1 MRVVPDPTRKR
12 GKFGSLDIRTPQ
24 PVEIPIDPD
33 RQTILCRLGLD
44 RPYPPLTAER
54 VPHVAPDVVLHLYQ
68 GIEHLLTGLVERL
81 AEPRRLHPFQSM
93 LKHVPRTR
101 RPAPDVPHARVQRCS
116 TLFWVVRRTVQ
127 DVGVVKHRFTGCL
140 SVNISGD
147 RDTVEGG
154 LNVGARVE
162 WRRAWRAA
170 PRAAPASSSVRV
182 VRPFAV
188 PCVISGRG
196 RDKRLR
202 TARCSGER

>member
-1 MRVVPDPTRKR
+1 MHVVPDPTRKR
-12 GKFGSLDIRTPQ
+12 GEFGSLDIRTPQ

-68 GIEHLLTGLVERL
+68 GIEHLSTGLVERL

-147 RDTVEGG
+147 RDTVGDLTLEHES
-154 LNVGARVE
+154 NGAGHGERLRGRLQRRRVC
-162 WRRAWRAA
+162 AL
-170 PRAAPASSSVRV
+170 SVRSRYLV
-182 VRPFAV
+182 
-188 PCVISGRG
+188 
-196 RDKRLR
+196 
-202 TARCSGER
+202 